1 MTMIALRSPGLWLER
16 SLELGMADVQIHDAE
31 SYRHRQGSVP
41 RHTYKCYSEAM
52 MRPR

>member
-1 MTMIALRSPGLWLER
+1 MTMITLRSLGLWLER
-16 SLELGMADVQIHDAE
+16 SLELGMVDVQIHDGE
-31 SYRHRQGSVP
+31 PYHHRQGSVP